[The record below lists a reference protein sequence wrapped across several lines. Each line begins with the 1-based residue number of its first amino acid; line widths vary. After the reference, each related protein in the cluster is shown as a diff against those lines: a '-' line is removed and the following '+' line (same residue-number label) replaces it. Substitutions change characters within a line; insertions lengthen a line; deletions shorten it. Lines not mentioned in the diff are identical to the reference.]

1 MLIRSLT
8 LSAALAATAVSA
20 ELLTIP
26 IRKVPDKEHHAN
38 LLSSHTPP
46 RLTVMRSA
54 SAVAATGRKLIRGGP
69 DHEENVVLRDL
80 QNAQY
85 YGTVS
90 IGSPPQEFEMVFD
103 TGSADLWVPGQSC
116 SSKSDNCSS
125 KSAYVKTASSSFSDV
140 DTGAMSDF
148 SIRYGS
154 GDVFGKFGVD
164 TVTVAKGYTVANQTF
179 ALVDSTDGLGD
190 VYKNAAFDGILGL
203 AFPAIS
209 QDPLANTLIA
219 NLKDQ
224 EGVDRAMFAFYLGDE
239 ANGELAIGGYNKDR
253 MQNPELINWIPLAM
267 PAYWLVAM
275 DQVKFGD
282 TVITT
287 GQTGGIMDTGTSLI
301 YGPREQ
307 VMSMI
312 EAIPEA
318 ELIPQLQ
325 LYHIPCETD
334 LPDLEFQMGKKA
346 YNITGDELMMVFSQ
360 DGEDYCIFSIA
371 VMEFA
376 GSSEFDTRDEV
387 LDEKMMDEIKNF
399 AGVASS
405 PIPRQFLHNTWLMG
419 DSFLRQQY
427 SIYDYENKRFGLAEL
442 NKDMEE

>member
-1 MLIRSLT
+1 MFI
-8 LSAALAATAVSA
+8 
-20 ELLTIP
+20 IP
-26 IRKVPDKEHHAN
+26 AFRRNKH
-38 LLSSHTPP
+38 
-46 RLTVMRSA
+46 
-54 SAVAATGRKLIRGGP
+54 
-69 DHEENVVLRDL
+69 
-80 QNAQY
+80 
-85 YGTVS
+85 
-90 IGSPPQEFEMVFD
+90 
-103 TGSADLWVPGQSC
+103 
-116 SSKSDNCSS
+116 SD
-125 KSAYVKTASSSFSDV
+125 
-140 DTGAMSDF
+140 
-148 SIRYGS
+148 
-154 GDVFGKFGVD
+154 
-164 TVTVAKGYTVANQTF
+164 
-179 ALVDSTDGLGD
+179 
-190 VYKNAAFDGILGL
+190 KNAAFDGILGL

-224 EGVDRAMFAFYLGDE
+224 KGVDRAMFAFYLGDE
-239 ANGELAIGGYNKDR
+239 ADGELAIGGYNKAR

-287 GQTGGIMDTGTSLI
+287 GPTGGIMDTGTSLI
-301 YGPREQ
+301 YGPEKQ

-312 EAIPEA
+312 KAIHKA

-325 LYHIPCETD
+325 LYHIPCETG
-334 LPDLEFQMGKKA
+334 LPDLEFQMGEKA
-346 YNITGDELMMVFSQ
+346 YNIPGDELMMVFSQ
-360 DGEDYCIFSIA
+360 DGKDYCIFSIA
-371 VMEFA
+371 VMKFA

-405 PIPRQFLHNTWLMG
+405 PIPKNFLSNTWLMG
-419 DSFLRQQY
+419 DTFLRQQY